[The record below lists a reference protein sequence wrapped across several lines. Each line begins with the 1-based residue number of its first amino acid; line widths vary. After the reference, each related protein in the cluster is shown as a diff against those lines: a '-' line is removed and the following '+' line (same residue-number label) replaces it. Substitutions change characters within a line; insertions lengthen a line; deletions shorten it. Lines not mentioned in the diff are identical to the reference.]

1 MSPSEA
7 EEQAER
13 RRVMLQ
19 DADVRRQQGGSTYLD
34 HTHDDTSGGRF
45 AAIGTPYVVGSTPI
59 PKYPELPADS
69 PFHHDPVPP
78 EPPLS
83 ADENPAL
90 NPSSPEP
97 FPSSVQETGEPT
109 SDVAPSP
116 TPLGDVQRTDVGSP
130 SSLAA
135 RRGKSQMASPTRH
148 PVRGAERSPDDK

>member
-13 RRVMLQ
+13 RRVALQ

-45 AAIGTPYVVGSTPI
+45 AAIGTPHVVGSTPI

-69 PFHHDPVPP
+69 PFHHDPVPS

-83 ADENPAL
+83 ADEN
-90 NPSSPEP
+90 SPEP
-97 FPSSVQETGEPT
+97 FPSSVQETGEPMP
-109 SDVAPSP
+109 DGAPLP
-116 TPLGDVQRTDVGSP
+116 TPLGDVQRADIGSP